1 MLYECKQIVITE
13 FLKEYN
19 KYYFYHFQF
28 FLQSKVQMR
37 REQSL
42 IEHEEEADGGRILSQ
57 SGVERLGMIEGGGLF
72 ESPRRKESLEIQ
84 QRRTSIPE
92 PVFTLFAFLA
102 RQGVH
107 ISDLFRRPGN
117 INQMKV
123 SSS

>member
-1 MLYECKQIVITE
+1 MQRTFLE
-13 FLKEYN
+13 F
-19 KYYFYHFQF
+19 
-28 FLQSKVQMR
+28 SKVQMR

-42 IEHEEEADGGRILSQ
+42 IEHEEEVEGGRIVSLTEL
-57 SGVERLGMIEGGGLF
+57 ERLGMTEGGRLL

-123 SSS
+123 SSP